1 MTTNSRTSGEAPLD
15 RVESH
20 LLGLADETEYAL
32 YEAIWSLRGEYRDLS
47 EAGLIALA
55 RPAMQRLIADGL
67 VEVYRHSQRD
77 PVSPEEDQQVRAEL
91 ERRMAAMG
99 SVQKVTGPVGV
110 PVDTPMSSAQI
121 GEALADDTSWRPPE
135 GLGGRPWFE
144 TPHVYFVATEEGTRT
159 YRALRSTNP

>member
-1 MTTNSRTSGEAPLD
+1 
-15 RVESH
+15 
-20 LLGLADETEYAL
+20 
-32 YEAIWSLRGEYRDLS
+32 
-47 EAGLIALA
+47 
-55 RPAMQRLIADGL
+55 MQRLIADGL

-159 YRALRSTNP
+159 FRALRSTNP